1 MANPQNRGKS
11 SHAAKHFC
19 SIDQAAAMA
28 EEAVKMARAE
38 RIAATAELVKAFEG
52 RIAGLESRLEA
63 LESARW
69 SVRLCRVWAWVTAR
83 IGGAFARVPVA
94 VAYNGPILTEEAPT
108 NG

>member
-1 MANPQNRGKS
+1 MPNRPNRGKS

-19 SIDQAAAMA
+19 SIEQAAAMC
-28 EEAVKMARAE
+28 EEAVNLARAD
-38 RIAATAELVKAFEG
+38 RRASFVALAKDFEG

-69 SVRLCRVWAWVTAR
+69 SAR
-83 IGGAFARVPVA
+83 IRRAWRWLTHWVPESA
-94 VAYNGPILTEEAPT
+94 PAQEAT

>member
-1 MANPQNRGKS
+1 MADSKNRGKS

-19 SIDQAAAMA
+19 SIEQAAAIG
-28 EEAVKMARAE
+28 EEAVKLARAE

-52 RIAGLESRLEA
+52 RIAGLESRLDA

-69 SVRLCRVWAWVTAR
+69 SAR
-83 IGGAFARVPVA
+83 IRRAWRWLTQWVPDSA
-94 VAYNGPILTEEAPT
+94 PAQEAT